1 MKLEIIEFQTKIKE
15 IKNKN
20 NEIERIKDMIDDNN
34 NIFQINYQIQTIRK
48 DIKEGNDDNFEL
60 LEFNKLN

>member
-15 IKNKN
+15 IKN

-34 NIFQINYQIQTIRK
+34 NIFQINSQIQTIRK
-48 DIKEGNDDNFEL
+48 EEENEKGNDDNFEQI
-60 LEFNKLN
+60 EFN